1 LSKSLSITEKGLFL
15 DKDKKIVLEK
25 ETLDKIIEEEDFLYE
40 STDNDEED
48 IP

>member
-1 LSKSLSITEKGLFL
+1 MSKSLSITEKGLFL

-25 ETLDKIIEEEDFLYE
+25 ETLDKIIEEEDILYE